1 MATPWGFDSLLF
13 RPMSDNTVARTI
25 HLDKELD
32 EDIGHLAYNLKIN
45 RLEVIKRLIEKG
57 LDEGILEQPEEET

>member
-1 MATPWGFDSLLF
+1 
-13 RPMSDNTVARTI
+13 MSDNKVARTI

-45 RLEVIKRLIEKG
+45 KLEVIKQLIEKG
-57 LDEGILEQPEEET
+57 LDEGILEQPEET